1 MKLLVIMGLIFSMS
15 AMSEVDQLR
24 SLSNTFSK
32 IAKSASPAVVF
43 IETTVQSRQVNRRDP
58 RDLFGPFFGHPGFPG
73 GRGAPPEE
81 AHGQGSGFV
90 ISSDGL
96 ILTNNHVVKDATEV
110 IVHFYNKKKVKAK
123 VIGTDR
129 HTDIALLKVD
139 LDNLPTLKLANSKKV
154 EVGEWVIALG
164 SPFGLSHSLTAG
176 IVSATGRNSVGI
188 SNYENFIQ
196 TDAAINPGNSGG
208 PLINLDGEV
217 VGMNTA
223 IFSRSGGYMGI
234 GFAIPSNMISDIKTQ
249 LYEKGEVQRGYL
261 GVAIASD
268 EETKGIIVSA
278 VSEIGPAQKS
288 GLRAGDIITS
298 FDGIKTEDIAE
309 FRNLVAK
316 TRPNSKAT
324 LEIKR
329 NGVKR
334 ELSVRIGELPNQI

>member
-1 MKLLVIMGLIFSMS
+1 M
-15 AMSEVDQLR
+15 
-24 SLSNTFSK
+24 
-32 IAKSASPAVVF
+32 
-43 IETTVQSRQVNRRDP
+43 
-58 RDLFGPFFGHPGFPG
+58 
-73 GRGAPPEE
+73 
-81 AHGQGSGFV
+81 
-90 ISSDGL
+90 
-96 ILTNNHVVKDATEV
+96 
-110 IVHFYNKKKVKAK
+110 KAK